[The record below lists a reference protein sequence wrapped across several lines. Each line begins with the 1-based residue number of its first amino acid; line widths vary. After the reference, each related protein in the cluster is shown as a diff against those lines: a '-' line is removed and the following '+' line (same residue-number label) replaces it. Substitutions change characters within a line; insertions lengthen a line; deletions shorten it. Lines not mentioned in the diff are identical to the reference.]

1 MAKVL
6 KRGEKIELL
15 VDKTDNL
22 NQVPLP
28 PSLSLARALSLSL
41 SISVFLS
48 AVRPSTG
55 VLRKSPTL
63 IALNI
68 SAGYF

>member
-22 NQVPLP
+22 NQVPLL

-41 SISVFLS
+41 ARSLALSVVVDKT
-48 AVRPSTG
+48 ATTAI
-55 VLRKSPTL
+55 KSPSDGHTVPP
-63 IALNI
+63 
-68 SAGYF
+68 